1 MAGEALITVEGN
13 IGGDAEL
20 RLTPNGVNVTSFSI
34 ANTPRS
40 LDKKTNEWIDGETI
54 WFRCFVWG
62 KNATGAAN
70 ELRKGMKVV
79 VNGRFS
85 VNTYT
90 DKEGVERK
98 QLEINTDHY
107 GIVPRNVSEPVV
119 PQSDRPIED
128 PIDDPWA

>member
-1 MAGEALITVEGN
+1 MAGEPIITVEGN
-13 IGGDAEL
+13 VGGDAEL
-20 RLTPNGVNVTSFSI
+20 RLTPNGISVTSFNI

-40 LDKKTNEWIDGETI
+40 LDKKTNEWTDGETN

-70 ELRKGMKVV
+70 ELRKGMKVLV
-79 VNGRFS
+79 SGRLNVNI
-85 VNTYT
+85 YT
-90 DKEGVERK
+90 DKEGIERK
-98 QLEINTDHY
+98 QLEINVDSY